1 MGRVDEFSLALV
13 RFMAN
18 PGGQSLFQI
27 EEALLVVL
35 NVHEVFPTTLHM
47 QYRSTNY
54 CLYRST
60 TEGGRTLPSFGSCPN
75 SRRAS
80 RWRTRSQACPSS
92 VLPAS
97 TLTSSRPTT

>member
-1 MGRVDEFSLALV
+1 MGRVDEFSPALV
-13 RFMAN
+13 SFMAN
-18 PGGQSLFQI
+18 PGGQSLFQV
-27 EEALLVVL
+27 EEALLVEL

-60 TEGGRTLPSFGSCPN
+60 TEGGRTLASFGSWPN

-80 RWRTRSQACPSS
+80 RWRNRSQHWSS
-92 VLPAS
+92 S
-97 TLTSSRPTT
+97 ILTASSRT